1 MVSLSGEGI
10 SFVKLGLKRG
20 VFAGETPLDRSKVVP
35 YTSLIMRPRVGMYHL
50 LILYEVFRLFLL
62 LKDGSGAELLPVSW
76 YAAAPLLAIV
86 PTLFYIIAAKA
97 EYGTLAFPLIAIA
110 KALGIPSLAMFIGLN
125 AKTPFSLPQ

>member
-1 MVSLSGEGI
+1 
-10 SFVKLGLKRG
+10 
-20 VFAGETPLDRSKVVP
+20 
-35 YTSLIMRPRVGMYHL
+35 MYHL

-86 PTLFYIIAAKA
+86 PTLFYVIAAKPEHGA
-97 EYGTLAFPLIAIA
+97 LAFPLIAIV

-125 AKTPFSLPQ
+125 AKTALQFVAMSNISLARAILSAIFVIVADAFVGLYCFRKGRSLCA